1 MKVLYYDCFA
11 GISGDMNLGAMVD
24 LGVPADHLKAEL
36 EKLALPGYELAVR
49 EERRRGF
56 RGTKVDV
63 LLTESGHSHGRGHRH
78 PRRTLA
84 DIEAIVGASSLPAA
98 VQATSL
104 RIFRRLA
111 HVEAGVHGQ
120 DVSAVHFHE
129 VGAIDAIVDVV
140 GAAVCLA
147 WLDVTKVFSSP
158 VELGGG
164 FVQCAHGTL
173 PVPAP
178 ATMELLKGVPV
189 RYGIVPFETTTPTG
203 AAILTS
209 VVDEFTERPRFTP
222 VRIGCG
228 LGTRE
233 LDIPNV
239 LRVVLGEQAAQGY
252 TGAWEKDEAVLLACN
267 IDDMNPEL
275 YDYVMEVLFEA
286 GAQDVFLAP
295 IVMKKSRPA
304 VVVNVLCRGADEE
317 RMTELLLRETTTIG
331 VRAAAVTKAML
342 RRDAA
347 VVRTEFGDV
356 AVKRVY
362 LGDRLIRSKPE
373 YEDCKRLAREH
384 GVSLG
389 EIYRRLEQH
398 RE

>member
-1 MKVLYYDCFA
+1 MKLLYYDCFA

-24 LGVPADHLKAEL
+24 LGVPADHLRSEL
-36 EKLALPGYELAVR
+36 AKLALPGYELAVR
-49 EERRRGF
+49 EEKRRGF

-63 LLTESGHSHGRGHRH
+63 LVAEGGGHGHRH

-98 VQATSL
+98 VQETSL

-111 HVEAGVHGQ
+111 AVEAGVHGQ

-147 WLDVTKVFSSP
+147 YLDVAKVLSSP

-164 FVQCAHGTL
+164 SVQCAHGTL

-178 ATMELLKGVPV
+178 ATLEILKGVPV

-203 AAILTS
+203 AAILTA

-222 VRIGCG
+222 IRIGCG
-228 LGTRE
+228 LGSRE

-239 LRVVLGEQAAQGY
+239 LRVVLGEQEMPKHA
-252 TGAWEKDEAVLLACN
+252 GAWERDEAVLLACN

-275 YDYVMEVLFEA
+275 YDYVMEVLFET
-286 GAQDVFLAP
+286 GAQDVFLTP
-295 IVMKKSRPA
+295 IIMKKSRPA
-304 VVVNVLCRGADEE
+304 VTLNVLCHGADEE
-317 RMTELLLRETTTIG
+317 LLTEILLRETTTIG
-331 VRAAAVTKAML
+331 IRSTPVMKAVLL
-342 RRDAA
+342 RDGA
-347 VVRTEFGDV
+347 VVSTEYGDI

-384 GVSLG
+384 GVSLM
-389 EIYRRLEQH
+389 EIYRHLEKH